1 MNGISPNVFC
11 AIVSVYERCSNAYP
25 TGVKYGFRIKLAFTN
40 VVVLVD
46 DTSIQKYLCKREML
60 NRPSNWTVQNNSKGI
75 VALSGQAWK
84 ENRRLC
90 MQILADLGYG
100 KESMHI
106 RIQEEAQHLVAKIA
120 EAGGKPVLTR
130 EYLQASVLNNLAFY
144 LFGDRHDLDDPRR
157 RQLDAL
163 VAGFFESGIDFSI
176 EWLPGWLRRASQ
188 RLFPTMRCSAVTRL
202 TEDVTSYMRQEI
214 ERHRMMPESQRQR
227 SLVDSF
233 LREIENH
240 EHGDVTMSHLVGNV
254 SDLAVAG
261 TLTTTTTLQWHLV
274 QLALQPSG
282 LQSQLQREL
291 DAAVGR
297 ERPPAWEDRGRMP
310 FTVAAIW
317 EMYRW
322 KVATPLGLPR
332 EAAEDTYVG
341 KHFVPKG
348 TVILAN
354 MWAAHMNP
362 DRWQHPEK
370 FHPARFLKPDG
381 SAPLARPANMF
392 PFGVGKRM
400 CPGEPLAQA
409 AVFLYLTSLLQ
420 KYRILPEEGSQLDIG
435 GVFPS
440 KVAAVKLRFLPR

>member
-1 MNGISPNVFC
+1 MRGRWYQNPLFKRYWHHYHNTLIWFQHHQQLLRDVAAQS
-11 AIVSVYERCSNAYP
+11 AASSDLQVSQAGQDYRFETP
-25 TGVKYGFRIKLAFTN
+25 EDGDF
-40 VVVLVD
+40 
-46 DTSIQKYLCKREML
+46 EM
-60 NRPSNWTVQNNSKGI
+60 PVT
-75 VALSGQAWK
+75 
-84 ENRRLC
+84 
-90 MQILADLGYG
+90 
-100 KESMHI
+100 
-106 RIQEEAQHLVAKIA
+106 EELIA
-120 EAGGKPVLTR
+120 
-130 EYLQASVLNNLAFY
+130 
-144 LFGDRHDLDDPRR
+144 
-157 RQLDAL
+157 
-163 VAGFFESGIDFSI
+163 FFE
-176 EWLPGWLRRASQ
+176 Q
-188 RLFPTMRCSAVTRL
+188 SA
-202 TEDVTSYMRQEI
+202 
-214 ERHRMMPESQRQR
+214 RHRK
-227 SLVDSF
+227 SLV
-233 LREIENH
+233 
-240 EHGDVTMSHLVGNV
+240 SHLVGNV